1 MKHKPIIP
9 KNHPRDDRSGW
20 YSTFQVMEIFN
31 WKRGLIKNW
40 IEGGYISGAG
50 FSDDRRGRLVFFAGF
65 QLYTLRLFKYLLEI
79 GLSRGQASSWSKRL
93 ESDIVKK
100 GHLEVE
106 NITFIVFELENGQVQ
121 QVYFFKDQEEIRIDY
136 IDDSN
141 DFLVVNFNR
150 LIEEVDAIS

>member
-1 MKHKPIIP
+1 
-9 KNHPRDDRSGW
+9 
-20 YSTFQVMEIFN
+20 MEIFN

-50 FSDDRRGRLVFFAGF
+50 FSDDGRGRLVFFAGF

-79 GLSRGQASSWSKRL
+79 GLSRGQASAWSKRI
-93 ESDIVKK
+93 ENDIIEK
-100 GHLEVE
+100 GDLEVE

-121 QVYFFKDQEEIRIDY
+121 QVYFFRDQGGVRIDY

-141 DFLVVNFNR
+141 DFFVVNFNR
-150 LIEEVDAIS
+150 LMKEVDAIS